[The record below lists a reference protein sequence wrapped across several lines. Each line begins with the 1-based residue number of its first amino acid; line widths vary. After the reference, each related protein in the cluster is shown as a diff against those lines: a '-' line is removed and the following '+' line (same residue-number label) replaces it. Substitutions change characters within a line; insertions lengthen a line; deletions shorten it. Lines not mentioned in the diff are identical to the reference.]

1 MKNIEAVADKEQS
14 EMLRVAD
21 KEASQTFIIKF
32 RIWNSEDYYLDPG
45 DVATMTGLG
54 EDLEPHS
61 DNTVYNVITGVVMKV
76 IKKR

>member
-1 MKNIEAVADKEQS
+1 M
-14 EMLRVAD
+14 
-21 KEASQTFIIKF
+21 IKF
-32 RIWNSEDYYLDPG
+32 RIWNSEDDYLDPG

-76 IKKR
+76 VKTR